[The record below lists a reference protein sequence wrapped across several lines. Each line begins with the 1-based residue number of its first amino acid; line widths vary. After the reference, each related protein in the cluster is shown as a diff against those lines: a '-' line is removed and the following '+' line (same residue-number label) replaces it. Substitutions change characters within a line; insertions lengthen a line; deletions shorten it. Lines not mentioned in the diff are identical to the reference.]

1 MQFEPAG
8 KTGSLAKVDW
18 YRSDIGKFSMVGR
31 IPEVIIRE
39 RLKFGSM
46 IKFLG
51 LHLRCKFEQAGQT
64 GSLAKVD
71 WYRSDI
77 GKFSKVGRISEV
89 IIRRR
94 LKFGSMI

>member
-1 MQFEPAG
+1 MQVKVQRIQVFVKAMRIFQVVLAMVMI
-8 KTGSLAKVDW
+8 SLITMLIPMIV
-18 YRSDIGKFSMVGR
+18 MV
-31 IPEVIIRE
+31 
-39 RLKFGSM
+39 
-46 IKFLG
+46 
-51 LHLRCKFEQAGQT
+51 RCKFEPAGQT